1 MFTNFDVRRRYHD
14 TINKDGKTIN
24 TLSRIERNT
33 LFVSSKLCLARY
45 RDLSFTI
52 VIRNGKKI
60 SFRLLWL
67 WFHINMFYGVLP
79 VLDQL
84 LIIKTFNNSLGPQL
98 PLNFFS
104 RKSFVHI
111 FFVIMSM
118 VEPIF
123 EINCN
128 VAVELCSKCEL

>member
-1 MFTNFDVRRRYHD
+1 
-14 TINKDGKTIN
+14 
-24 TLSRIERNT
+24 
-33 LFVSSKLCLARY
+33 
-45 RDLSFTI
+45 
-52 VIRNGKKI
+52 
-60 SFRLLWL
+60 
-67 WFHINMFYGVLP
+67 MFYGVLP

-98 PLNFFS
+98 PLYFFS